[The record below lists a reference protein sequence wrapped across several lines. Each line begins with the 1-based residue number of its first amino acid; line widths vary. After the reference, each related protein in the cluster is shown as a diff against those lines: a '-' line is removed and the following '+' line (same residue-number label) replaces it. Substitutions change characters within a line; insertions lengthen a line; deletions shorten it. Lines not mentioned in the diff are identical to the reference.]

1 MIGLVAGKCET
12 QPIDEA
18 NGCAFH
24 ARLPYVIAYL
34 LCAFVFA
41 AIGLWLVIS
50 YLRRKENHWE

>member
-34 LCAFVFA
+34 LCALVFA
-41 AIGLWLVIS
+41 AIGVWLLIS
-50 YLRRKENHWE
+50 NFARK